1 MLRET
6 TRVDACHARVIET
19 ASRVTVSIMRRV
31 LALVA
36 IVSVGVLGIAP
47 TAAGAKDQNDLDGA
61 QKAFL
66 RYTGHIDDRQW
77 GAMYGFLHPAQKS
90 AIDKA
95 TFIACLDDAIPQ
107 GSGIKDVKFEHDYEE
122 TVTIPGTNVQEKSTA
137 LTVEYTATLRDDTEK
152 AVTDIVHVF
161 YKRGRWRFTLTK
173 ARFDDC
179 TNRINT

>member
-1 MLRET
+1 METVERGRREV
-6 TRVDACHARVIET
+6 RSAL
-19 ASRVTVSIMRRV
+19 MRKV
-31 LALVA
+31 LAMVA
-36 IVSVGVLGIAP
+36 VCVSVLVIAP
-47 TAAGAKDQNDLDGA
+47 TAAGAKEPNTLDGA

-77 GAMYGFLHPAQKS
+77 GTMYNYLHPAQKA
-90 AIDKA
+90 AIDEA

-137 LTVEYTATLRDDTEK
+137 LTVEYTATLSDDTEK
-152 AVTDIVHVF
+152 TVADIVHVF